1 MDILDMS
8 TAMSPFK
15 QILQL
20 LQTGGSAS
28 MTGTVAELAAHLG
41 LMQRHQH
48 NLGSARILAEL
59 EAVLSDRHQQNGL
72 QLVSDYVAPQ

>member
-28 MTGTVAELAAHLG
+28 MTGGIAQLGAHLG
-41 LMQRHQH
+41 LVPQHQH
-48 NLGSARILAEL
+48 ILESTRMLAEV
-59 EAVLSDRHQQNGL
+59 EAVLLDRHQQSGP
-72 QLVSDYVAPQ
+72 QLVSDYVLPR

>member
-15 QILQL
+15 QLLQL

-28 MTGTVAELAAHLG
+28 MTGGIAELGTHLG
-41 LMQRHQH
+41 LTQRHQH
-48 NLGSARILAEL
+48 SLEGTRVLAEL
-59 EAVLSDRHQQNGL
+59 EALLSERHQQSGP
-72 QLVSDYVAPQ
+72 QLVSDYVLPR